1 MGLDL
6 VIELNPVSTTGTQ
19 PAETEEA
26 ESISPPAPAQP
37 SGEESPPETEPTSE
51 PAVKLGT
58 RARVR
63 ASVGR
68 VWAPIKTRLADRAKW
83 PRCWWHPLPP
93 PPDER
98 LTPEQWK
105 EQHDEVSGTI
115 RRVMM
120 VLLGYSFFCILTL
133 GAPDASLVSANAKIK
148 IPFADTEIA
157 FSSFILIG
165 PLVLLGVASY
175 LHLFVGKWLELN
187 HHPLSKDQAP
197 IPYAFNMRENRLAH
211 LFSTLVFY
219 WLVPLILG
227 YFAYKASPQPDGWQI
242 ASLAAC
248 VAAAFL
254 YLHVRRDMYGSA
266 HKGIRA
272 VRRFAVIALAFLAYA
287 GYEGRNLFQRQ
298 LNLFGA
304 KLASEDLRRANLSGI
319 DPRQADLQGTNL
331 ARADLRDADLRGAL
345 LSGAE
350 FQGARLRGAVL
361 NSLDLS
367 GAMNLSQEQI
377 NAARGDSHAVL
388 PAGLTR
394 PKHWPAAELR
404 GHTGTVMHAE
414 FSPDG
419 SRIVTAS
426 WDSTARV
433 WEAASGE
440 LVVALEGHTS
450 AVRHSAFSPDGS
462 RIVTASSDDTAR
474 VWEAA
479 SGELVVALEGHTSA
493 VRHSAFSPDGSRIVT
508 ASSDDTARVWEAASG
523 ELVVALEGHTSAVR
537 HSAFSPDGSR
547 IVTASSDDT
556 PRVWEAASGE
566 LVVAQRATPARLRTR
581 RFRPTAAASSP
592 PALTIRRGSGRR
604 PAASWSSLWRATPAR
619 LSTRRF
625 RPTAAASSPPVG
637 TIRRGSGRRPAAS
650 WSWLW
655 RATPT
660 WLGTRR
666 FRPTAAA
673 SSPPAGT
680 IRRASGKCADASH
693 VSNRVALG

>member
-197 IPYAFNMRENRLAH
+197 IPDAFNMRENRLAH

-523 ELVVALEGHTSAVR
+523 ELVVALEGHTSAVA
-537 HSAFSPDGSR
+537 HAAVAPDGSR

-581 RFRPTAAASSP
+581 RLRPTAAASSP

-625 RPTAAASSPPVG
+625 RPTAAASSPP
-637 TIRRGSGRRPAAS
+637 
-650 WSWLW
+650 
-655 RATPT
+655 
-660 WLGTRR
+660 
-666 FRPTAAA
+666 
-673 SSPPAGT
+673 AGT